1 MRSHSSPVW
10 SHWYETEQQ
19 GASLGL
25 LPFIGMFME
34 TAGHTVPPRDSAT
47 EPGPVFLEDP
57 SLHRLGARGCN
68 LPNHS
73 ELALQG
79 LPRTQPQNPTCHSK
93 FL

>member
-34 TAGHTVPPRDSAT
+34 TAGHTVPPVTAPQSRAPCFSRT
-47 EPGPVFLEDP
+47 PP
-57 SLHRLGARGCN
+57 STVSGLGAVISRITLN
-68 LPNHS
+68 
-73 ELALQG
+73 
-79 LPRTQPQNPTCHSK
+79 
-93 FL
+93 